1 METVKDDKRVIRI
14 SSEKFN
20 KSIDELGDFRDVVGT
35 LITKD
40 SVITF
45 ETNGG
50 FYEMVAFDK
59 ESKKEY
65 SFSEPIYDSDIET
78 EEELKEEMIAFYTEA
93 KALSL

>member
-1 METVKDDKRVIRI
+1 METVKDDNLVIGV

-20 KSIDELGDFRDVVGT
+20 KSIDELGGFRDIVAT

-45 ETNGG
+45 ETNGD

-59 ESKKEY
+59 KTKKEY
-65 SFSEPIYDSDIET
+65 SFSEPIYDGDIET
-78 EEELKEEMIAFYTEA
+78 EEELKEELIAFYTEA
-93 KALSL
+93 KILNQ